1 MADSDLP
8 TGTGVPLLD
17 EAEWAVLST
26 GVLETDP
33 PLVVEALTFTV
44 PEYLQP
50 LFEHLTATGAGDTNI
65 LAEFV
70 AEASGLEFD
79 SFSAIAVWDS
89 AVPAEISA
97 QIDGLLREFVG
108 ATGIVDGGELAA
120 ELAELRLPVFG
131 SQPRSTEPLKQ
142 WATGA
147 GNVGGALMAIGVL
160 AGTHAPVFLVLTGP
174 VGAGIA
180 LGTYATLGGIWA
192 TKRIRDRRAAK
203 READAAK
210 AVTDPA
216 KATAKADADADA
228 DAAKA
233 KADADAVKA
242 AADAEAARADMVARK
257 QAWLRQMAQKRRFQV
272 RPDRS

>member
-8 TGTGVPLLD
+8 AGTGAPLLD

-50 LFEHLTATGAGDTNI
+50 LFEHLTATGAGDTNA

-89 AVPAEISA
+89 VAPAEISA
-97 QIDGLLREFVG
+97 QVDGLLREFVE

-131 SQPRSTEPLKQ
+131 SQPRGTEPLKQ

-147 GNVGGALMAIGVL
+147 GNAGGALMAIGTL
-160 AGTHAPVFLVLTGP
+160 AGTHAPVFLILAGP

-203 READAAK
+203 REAEAAK
-210 AVTDPA
+210 AVTDAA
-216 KATAKADADADA
+216 KAKVDA

-257 QAWLRQMAQKRRFQV
+257 QAWLRQMALKRHFQI